1 MSDLL
6 TDTLEARLW
15 AHGATA
21 RHEGG
26 IYGLIAAGVIWTDA
40 RAADGSLI
48 VEASPDSLL
57 RALAL
62 EPLQLLHNHDPG
74 RPICHV
80 LEAAAFQAQE
90 GQRFVAAILG
100 YYTRD
105 QAVTFSDLQLDQFPG
120 DHISESNELDAN
132 TRIEISW
139 DPRELPDGWVE
150 DAVLDAPLPVE
161 ETQLS
166 LNASESI
173 QELVRIGIGFAFLVW
188 NPLVKGFATEAGKA
202 AYSSFNNWL
211 KEFIA
216 RASKRKAPLVCI
228 DSNQQDCHVIFLIR
242 GNDISVNYAAHEA
255 LSQAATEGANL
266 ISALA
271 RRGTPASK
279 LVYEFDAKALRW
291 FPSYAVLDGGRI
303 ITSTPM
309 LIATASDLPTGLSLG
324 MNRSDMVETKQS
336 KH

>member
-1 MSDLL
+1 MSHLL
-6 TDTLEARLW
+6 TETPEARLW
-15 AHGATA
+15 AQEATA

-40 RAADGSLI
+40 RAADGSLL

-62 EPLQLLHNHDPG
+62 KPLQLLHNHDPG
-74 RPICHV
+74 RPIGHV
-80 LEAAAFQAQE
+80 LEAAAFQAEQ
-90 GQRFVAAILG
+90 GQRFIAAILG

-105 QAVTFSDLQLDQFPG
+105 QAATFADLQLDQFPA
-120 DHISESNELDAN
+120 DHICESTELDAN
-132 TRIEISW
+132 TRIVIAW
-139 DPRELPDGWVE
+139 DPRGLPDGWVE
-150 DAVLDAPLPVE
+150 DAVLDAPFPVE

-166 LNASESI
+166 LNASESV
-173 QELVRIGIGFAFLVW
+173 QELVRIGIGFALVW

-211 KEFIA
+211 KGLIA

-228 DSNQQDCHVIFLIR
+228 DSNHQDCNVSFLIR